1 MKMRNGI
8 TAIVILISFLTI
20 VTCNS
25 LSTLGENVVQSLEST
40 TDTQANPPE
49 TQSEPVDATDSQIE
63 IGGPDLADIYDRVY
77 PGVVTIWTYADIGEN
92 GDSRPLGQGSGFVV
106 DQEGHIL
113 TNQHVIESA
122 SDIEVD
128 FPSGLKSWAEL
139 IGTDLDSD
147 LAVLA
152 VNVPT
157 DDLFPIPFG
166 DSDQVRVGEFVIAV
180 GNPFNYEGTMTLGI
194 VSSKGRTLESINPA
208 PGGAFFSAGD
218 LIQTDAAINPGNS
231 GGPLINMHGEVIGI
245 NRAISTES
253 FSPTGNPVNSGVG
266 FAIPIN
272 IVKRV
277 LPFLISEGSYEY
289 PYLGI
294 QSLGE
299 WNLRTIES
307 LGLPAD
313 ALGAYV
319 TCVNEGSP
327 AEEAGLIGAGS
338 CGDPDVNPGGD
349 LIIAIDN
356 QPVSRF
362 SELLSYLL
370 KHTEVGQVVTLT
382 LLRNGET
389 IDLPLTI
396 GARP

>member
-1 MKMRNGI
+1 MKIRNGI
-8 TAIVILISFLTI
+8 ITIVILISFLAI

-25 LSTLGENVVQSLEST
+25 LSTLGENVIQGLEST
-40 TDTQANPPE
+40 TGAQNNAAETEVETADVEENP
-49 TQSEPVDATDSQIE
+49 TG
-63 IGGPDLADIYDRVY
+63 IGDLDLADIYDRVL
-77 PGVVTIWTYADIGEN
+77 PGVVTIYTYADIGDN

-106 DQEGHIL
+106 DQDGHIL

-122 SDIEVD
+122 SEIEVD
-128 FPSGLKSWAEL
+128 FPSGLKSWADL
-139 IGTDLDSD
+139 IGTDPDSD
-147 LAVLA
+147 LAVLEVDVSA
-152 VNVPT
+152 E
-157 DDLFPIPFG
+157 DLVPIPFG

-208 PGGAFFSAGD
+208 PGGSFFSAED

-231 GGPLINMHGEVIGI
+231 GGPLINMRGEVIGI

-272 IVKRV
+272 IVSRV

-289 PYLGI
+289 PYLGV

-313 ALGAYV
+313 ALGAYL
-319 TCVNEGSP
+319 TCVTEGSP
-327 AEEAGLIGAGS
+327 ANEAGLIGAGS
-338 CGDPDVNPGGD
+338 CGDPEVHPGGD
-349 LIIAIDN
+349 LIIAIDSH
-356 QPVSRF
+356 PVSRF
-362 SELLSYLL
+362 SELLAYLL

-382 LLRNGET
+382 VLRDGET
-389 IDLPLTI
+389 IEVPLTI

>member
-8 TAIVILISFLTI
+8 GTIVILISFLAT

-25 LSTLGENVVQSLEST
+25 LSTLGENIIQSLEPT
-40 TDTQANPPE
+40 TDTQDSPAE
-49 TQSEPVDATDSQIE
+49 TEGEPVDVPDNQSV
-63 IGGPDLADIYDRVY
+63 IGDLDLADIYDHVY
-77 PGVVTIWTYADIGEN
+77 PGVVTIWTYADIAEN

-106 DQEGHIL
+106 DQDGHIL
-113 TNQHVIESA
+113 TNQHVVESA
-122 SDIEVD
+122 SEIEVD

-139 IGTDLDSD
+139 IGTDPDSD
-147 LAVLA
+147 LAVLE
-152 VNVPT
+152 VDVPAE
-157 DDLFPIPFG
+157 DLFPIPFG

-231 GGPLINMHGEVIGI
+231 GGPLINMRGEVIGI

-272 IVKRV
+272 IVRRV

-289 PYLGI
+289 PYLGV

-299 WNLRTIES
+299 WNLRRIES
-307 LGLPAD
+307 LGLPPE
-313 ALGAYV
+313 ALGAYI

-327 AEEAGLIGAGS
+327 AEEAGLIGSGS
-338 CGDPDVNPGGD
+338 CGDPEVHAGGD

-356 QPVSRF
+356 QPISRF

-382 LLRNGET
+382 ILRDGET

>member
-1 MKMRNGI
+1 MKTRNGI
-8 TAIVILISFLTI
+8 TFVVSLISLLTMVSCSSATTLSEESI
-20 VTCNS
+20 PSVDTTTGS
-25 LSTLGENVVQSLEST
+25 LVN
-40 TDTQANPPE
+40 DPE
-49 TQSEPVDATDSQIE
+49 TAIEPDEVTESQLE
-63 IGGPDLADIYDRVY
+63 IDETMLADIYDRVY
-77 PGVVTIWTYADIGEN
+77 PGVVTIWTYSDA
-92 GDSRPLGQGSGFVV
+92 GDSENTRPLGQGSGFVV
-106 DQEGHIL
+106 DTDGHIL
-113 TNQHVIESA
+113 TNQHVIDGAAE
-122 SDIEVD
+122 IEVD

-139 IGTDLDSD
+139 IGTDPNSD
-147 LAVLA
+147 LAVLK
-152 VNVPT
+152 VDVPQEG
-157 DDLFPIPFG
+157 LFPIPLG
-166 DSDQVRVGEFVIAV
+166 DSDQVRVGDFVIAV

-208 PGGAFFSAGD
+208 PGGAYFSAGD

-231 GGPLINMHGEVIGI
+231 GGPLININGEVIGV

-266 FAIPIN
+266 FAIPVN
-272 IVKRV
+272 IVRRV
-277 LPFLISEGSYEY
+277 LPYLISEGSYEY

-299 WNLRTIES
+299 WNLRTIEL

-313 ALGAYV
+313 ALGAYI
-319 TCVNEGSP
+319 TCVDDGGP
-327 AEEAGLIGAGS
+327 ADEAGLIGAGR
-338 CGDPDVNPGGD
+338 CGDPALNPGGD

-356 QPVSRF
+356 YPVSRF

-370 KHTEVGQVVTLT
+370 KNTEVEQVVTLT
-382 LLRNGET
+382 VLRDGET